1 MPNHYSGDLSL
12 TIGISGLSRVRTE
25 LFELFVI
32 PTLAPHPVQMHGQ
45 LSRHGYLGDLP
56 ATSHRKMEKPVAP
69 LRVTAY
75 RDLRCLYQQK
85 PKQRVALLADVPQSA
100 ADRRWIPPTAPAPH
114 SWRLVCRSENA
125 LHFRSPTR
133 KPAPSAA
140 AGVAESTGS
149 AAMKAGRAKTV
160 GLRLKYWPTRASPVA
175 RTHILKA

>member
-1 MPNHYSGDLSL
+1 MPNHHSGDLPL

-85 PKQRVALLADVPQSA
+85 PKQRVALLADVPQSP
-100 ADRRWIPPTAPAPH
+100 I
-114 SWRLVCRSENA
+114 
-125 LHFRSPTR
+125 
-133 KPAPSAA
+133 A
-140 AGVAESTGS
+140 AGFLRRHQPHIAGDLFAAVKTLCISDHQLESQRRQRP
-149 AAMKAGRAKTV
+149 RALPSQPEA
-160 GLRLKYWPTRASPVA
+160 LR
-175 RTHILKA
+175 